1 MENITVTKTTYNGSF
16 AIALQGQIDT
26 ANAAAVEESINS
38 LIRGE
43 ELTLLVL
50 DAQNLRYIS
59 SAGLRI
65 LLRVLKSGKKLK
77 MVNVSSEVFE
87 ILEVTG
93 FSELITVEKAF
104 REVSIEGCEII
115 GQGSNGVVY
124 RLNQETIVKVY
135 RNADAL
141 NEMQREREISRKAFV
156 LGIPT
161 AIPYDV
167 VRVGDKFGTVYELL
181 NARSITKLILAEPE
195 KLDEFVTV
203 FVDTLKLIHNTAV
216 QPGQFPDMKTVALDW
231 ADFLKGH
238 IPDDQQKKLYGLI
251 SAVPDHGYMLH
262 GDYHSNNVLVQNGEP
277 LLIDMDTLC
286 VGHPVFEL
294 ASTFN
299 AYVGFGEVDP
309 AVTQRFIK
317 LDSKTARTVWN
328 KLLKLY
334 LNTDDE
340 SICRS
345 VEEKAMLLGYTRLL
359 RRTIRREAD
368 TDYGKACIA
377 HYKKRIAEL
386 LERVDSLVF

>member
-1 MENITVTKTTYNGSF
+1 MENIKKTTYNGNF

-26 ANAAAVEESINS
+26 ANAAAVEESIKN
-38 LIRGE
+38 LLEGQEI
-43 ELTLLVL
+43 TLLVL
-50 DAQNLRYIS
+50 DAQHLRYIS

-65 LLRVLKSGKKLK
+65 LLRLLKSGKNLK
-77 MVNVSSEVFE
+77 MVNVSPEVYE

-93 FSELITVEKAF
+93 FSEMMTVEKAF

-115 GQGSNGVVY
+115 GQGSNGIVY
-124 RLNQETIVKVY
+124 RLDPETIVKVY

-141 NEMQREREISRKAFV
+141 EEMQREREISRKAFV

-167 VRVGDKFGTVYELL
+167 VRVGDKFGTVFELL
-181 NARSITKLILAEPE
+181 NARSITKLILAEPK
-195 KLDEFVTV
+195 KLDEYVTV

-216 QPGQFPDMKTVALDW
+216 QPGQLPDMKEVALDW

-238 IPDDQQKKLYGLI
+238 IPDSQQQKLYNLI
-251 SAVPDHGYMLH
+251 SAVPEHGYMLH
-262 GDYHSNNVLVQNGEP
+262 GDYHSNNVMVQNGEP

-309 AVTQRFIK
+309 DVTLQFIK
-317 LDSKTARTVWN
+317 LDRETAHTVWN
-328 KLLKLY
+328 KLLQLY
-334 LNTDDE
+334 LNTEDQDY
-340 SICRS
+340 IRS
-345 VEEKAMLLGYTRLL
+345 VAEKAMVLGYTRLL
-359 RRTIRREAD
+359 RRTIRRESD

-377 HYKKRIAEL
+377 HYKQRLAQL
-386 LERVDSLVF
+386 LDHVDTLVF